1 LLTKN
6 TINLTDNHKTGNR
19 LQERFQLGTAYRQ
32 VDTNRWDAL
41 TKIEYKLEEDNSS
54 VSNLIER
61 DAYIFSNHINYHPVR
76 RWTFANQLAAKWVT
90 DTHEQLTSTSA
101 TYLIGLRAIHD
112 LTERWEASVQSGW
125 LSGDSG
131 GKRFVLGA
139 ETGYLVTTNL
149 WLSLGYNWLSYED
162 ADVVGSDFTVDGLY
176 LRMRF
181 KFDEDL
187 FKADKPSI
195 NKTLE
200 PNNVSL

>member
-1 LLTKN
+1 M
-6 TINLTDNHKTGNR
+6 
-19 LQERFQLGTAYRQ
+19 Q
-32 VDTNRWDAL
+32 VMAQ
-41 TKIEYKLEEDNSS
+41 KSS
-54 VSNLIER
+54 W
-61 DAYIFSNHINYHPVR
+61 A
-76 RWTFANQLAAKWVT
+76 
-90 DTHEQLTSTSA
+90 TSTWIS
-101 TYLIGLRAIHD
+101 
-112 LTERWEASVQSGW
+112 
-125 LSGDSG
+125 DSG

-162 ADVVGSDFTVDGLY
+162 ADIVGSDFILTDAL
-176 LRMRF
+176 